1 MKNYRTLTALGLAPL
16 ALATVLVGC
25 GTQQTPSSES
35 SPTAEAST
43 SVSISPSATAS
54 PSNSARTVAD
64 GTCYDLKQV
73 DRTSATDVAQA
84 YSAVAYCW
92 DSTTDER
99 TTDGILRAKEIMSD
113 EFYQTQAQS
122 QTRNALQAQFNQ
134 AYKHEGYTSV
144 KVSQTPGD
152 TNQDID
158 GDKAVR
164 GVSTEWDWTGRDGQ
178 TLPGGRAQDNVYL
191 EKHNG
196 VWEVVAVDNSLF
208 EDQ

>member
-1 MKNYRTLTALGLAPL
+1 MKNYRTLTVVGLMPL

-25 GTQQTPSSES
+25 GTQETQETES
-35 SPTAEAST
+35 SPAAETTT
-43 SVSISPSATAS
+43 SVSISPSTTAS
-54 PSNSARTVAD
+54 PSPSTRTVAD
-64 GTCYDLKQV
+64 GTCYDLSRV

-84 YSAVAYCW
+84 YSAVSYCW
-92 DSTTDER
+92 DSTLDGR
-99 TTDGILRAKEIMSD
+99 TTDGMLRAKDIMS
-113 EFYQTQAQS
+113 EQFYQTQAES
-122 QTRNALQAQFNQ
+122 QTRNMLQAQFNE

-158 GDKAVR
+158 TDKAVR
-164 GVSTEWDWTGRDGQ
+164 GVSTEWEWTGRDGE

-196 VWEVVAVDNSLF
+196 FWEVVAVDNSLF
-208 EDQ
+208 END

>member
-1 MKNYRTLTALGLAPL
+1 MKNYHTLIAVGLTPL
-16 ALATVLVGC
+16 ALASVLVGC
-25 GTQQTPSSES
+25 GSTQQENTDT
-35 SPTAEAST
+35 SPTAESTT
-43 SVSISPSATAS
+43 SVSIAPTAS
-54 PSNSARTVAD
+54 PSTGTRTVAD
-64 GTCYDLKQV
+64 GTCYDLSQV

-92 DSTTDER
+92 DSTLDGR
-99 TTDGILRAKEIMSD
+99 TTDGMLRAKDIMSD
-113 EFYQTQAQS
+113 EFYQTQAES
-122 QTRNALQAQFNQ
+122 QTRNMLQAQFNE

-158 GDKAVR
+158 SDKAVR
-164 GVSTEWDWTGRDGQ
+164 GVSTQWEWTGRDGQ
-178 TLPGGRAQDNVYL
+178 NLPGGRAQDNVYL

-208 EDQ
+208 END

>member
-1 MKNYRTLTALGLAPL
+1 MKNYRTLTAISLTPL

-25 GTQQTPSSES
+25 GTQQTQKTES
-35 SPTAEAST
+35 SPAAETTT
-43 SVSISPSATAS
+43 SVSISPSVTAS
-54 PSNSARTVAD
+54 PSSSARTVAD
-64 GTCYDLKQV
+64 GTCYDLSDV

-84 YSAVAYCW
+84 YSAVSYCW
-92 DSTTDER
+92 DSTIDGR
-99 TTDGILRAKEIMSD
+99 TTDGMLRAKEIMSD
-113 EFYQTQAQS
+113 EFYQTQAES
-122 QTRNALQAQFNQ
+122 ETRNMLQAQFNE

-164 GVSTEWDWTGRDGQ
+164 GVSTQWEWTGRDGQ
-178 TLPGGRAQDNVYL
+178 NLPGGRAQDNVYL

-208 EDQ
+208 END